1 MKRIPATVP
10 KSSMRCSSPGK
21 LNRALAASV
30 DTDPYLQ
37 FYRSQAIQEDIQIGW
52 DMVEDEVDA
61 PAYDGLLDLSYAE
74 PLDPTV

>member
-1 MKRIPATVP
+1 MPQRFAE
-10 KSSMRCSSPGK
+10 
-21 LNRALAASV
+21 SV
-30 DTDPYLQ
+30 EGDRYLSL
-37 FYRSQAIQEDIQIGW
+37 YRQQSAQEDIQIGW